1 MKKADKPSS
10 ITSRQYVEERQPYF
24 NAGAFASANPFFA
37 PIQPKLEIG
46 SPDDDY
52 EREADTMAEKALQ
65 HLANPTLSAPT
76 GIQRKCAD
84 CEEDEKLHRKE
95 DSSAEP
101 TTSPGLANQLNS
113 SVGGGFQLRPGI
125 RSNME
130 SAFGS
135 DFSQVRL
142 HTDTVAVQM
151 AQHINAQAF
160 TYGNDI
166 YFNAGKYNTDS
177 QDGKRLLAHELTHVV
192 QQGTKLRRKRIQR
205 LPGSPAGGC
214 GLCYGSPKAVGI
226 AAHTLIQKAFLARYR
241 YLLKEH
247 SMPILAPS
255 PTDEENGRLD
265 LAELEQIGKINIG
278 EIKPANVNGAAQG
291 AADIIWYKKQL
302 ELLGM
307 EVGYLNL
314 PPPLEGIPFPTLAAP
329 PCTPTQLLF
338 VDPPV
343 NGVYTYW
350 CTPDYKDLIKTCKC
364 ISQPDTDP
372 YPIPYPIPFPVPEG
386 EKKTNPRDTPV
397 GEPERIPPL
406 IPVAVGAALLT
417 AAAYVAGR
425 AGFSVLAKG
434 LARRFPPV
442 AVASAAAALLVLI
455 AYSDRVYASPGPG
468 EDPLESLYK
477 AAAANGTP
485 IPPALQEVIKNNPE
499 LRSIA
504 ENAAKSGDITAAQD
518 ALNRQ
523 LLETINNNL
532 DQFTEED
539 LQILMSM
546 AGSGGESSTNAP
558 TVEQLKAAI
567 ERKRSG
573 IPATPDAANGATANP
588 PVTATTPAAPA
599 GQERFPAVSSVV
611 QAQFNGTSA
620 PARELFK
627 AMVSNSGNGPSVN
640 DEAILRFL
648 QTVPGDLT
656 LAEARQLIQQL
667 SPVSGESLDDIMQ
680 RLGQAIQT
688 LRSPQP
694 TGNAGSGDSDAG
706 SSEAEG
712 PTGQAQ
718 AVQTGDTITASEFNR
733 QMMEVIQQFT
743 GWDNMSNGRTVL
755 LATGDRDFG
764 SVTIPGV
771 VHAYAYTKV
780 NATVFAVTFVQIRL
794 TRRSGTRPGS
804 TWRGTLVSATTTVA
818 NNGRTAQLY
827 RVGNPV
833 NGSIIRRVGG

>member
-1 MKKADKPSS
+1 MKQAGKQSS
-10 ITSRQYVEERQPYF
+10 TTISRQYIGERQPYF
-24 NAGAFASANPFFA
+24 NAGLFAHTDPFFA
-37 PIQPKLEIG
+37 PIHPKLEIG
-46 SPDDDY
+46 SPDDEY

-65 HLANPTLSAPT
+65 HMAEPTLSAPT
-76 GIQRKCAD
+76 RIQRKCAD

-95 DSSAEP
+95 AGSMEP

-113 SVGGGFQLRPGI
+113 SAGGGFQLRPGI
-125 RSNME
+125 RSSME

-142 HTDTVAVQM
+142 HTDTDAVQM
-151 AQHINAQAF
+151 SQHINAQAF

-166 YFNAGKYNTDS
+166 YFNAGKFNADS
-177 QDGKRLLAHELTHVV
+177 QEGKRLLAHELTHVV

-214 GLCYGSPKAVGI
+214 GLCYGSPRAVGI
-226 AAHTLIQKAFLARYR
+226 AAHTLIQKAFLARYG

-247 SMPILAPS
+247 LMPILAPS

-265 LAELEQIGKINIG
+265 LAELEQLGKINIG
-278 EIKPANVNGAAQG
+278 EIKPASLNGAARG

-307 EVGYLNL
+307 DVGYLNL
-314 PPPLEGIPFPTLAAP
+314 PPPLEGISFPTLAAP

-350 CTPDYKDLIKTCKC
+350 CMPDYKELVKTCKC
-364 ISQPDTDP
+364 ISQPEPDP
-372 YPIPYPIPFPVPEG
+372 KPVPIPITVPEG
-386 EKKTNPRDTPV
+386 EKKTVPRETPV
-397 GEPERIPPL
+397 TEPEPIPPL
-406 IPVAVGAALLT
+406 IPVAVAAALLT
-417 AAAYVAGR
+417 GAAYLVGR
-425 AGFSVLAKG
+425 AGLSALAKG
-434 LARRFPPV
+434 AARRFPPV

-468 EDPLESLYK
+468 EDPLETLFN
-477 AAAANGTP
+477 AANANGTP
-485 IPPALQEVIKNNPE
+485 IPPALWEVIKNNPE

-504 ENAAKSGDITAAQD
+504 ENAAKSGDISAAQD

-523 LLETINNNL
+523 LLETINNHL
-532 DQFTEED
+532 DQFTEQD
-539 LQILMSM
+539 LQSLMSM
-546 AGSGGESSTNAP
+546 AGSGGESPTNAP

-573 IPATPDAANGATANP
+573 IQATPEAANP
-588 PVTATTPAAPA
+588 PVTATTPAPPSA
-599 GQERFPAVSSVV
+599 QERFPAVSSVV
-611 QAQFNGTSA
+611 QTQFNGTSA

-627 AMVSNSGNGPSVN
+627 AMVSNSGNGPRVN
-640 DEAILRFL
+640 DAVILQFL

-680 RLGQAIQT
+680 RLGQAIHT
-688 LRSPQP
+688 IRSPQP
-694 TGNAGSGDSDAG
+694 TGNAGSGGSDTG
-706 SSEAEG
+706 SSEVEG
-712 PTGQAQ
+712 PTGQAG
-718 AVQTGDTITASEFNR
+718 QTGDTLTASEFNR

-743 GWDNMSNGRTVL
+743 GWDSMTNGRTVL
-755 LATGDRDFG
+755 LATGDKDFG
-764 SVTIPGV
+764 SATIPGII
-771 VHAYAYTKV
+771 HAYAYTKV
-780 NATVFAVTFVQIRL
+780 SDTVFAVTFVQIRL
-794 TRRSGTRPGS
+794 SRRSGTRPGS
-804 TWRGTLVSATTTVA
+804 TWRGTFVSASVTVA
-818 NNGRTAQLY
+818 NNGRTAQFY